1 MLVGCKTR
9 RAWGHPE
16 YRRITA
22 RCGADGIPLM
32 PTEMTRS
39 WHEGYL
45 LVQFP
50 QLDPEPHLKANFHM
64 GSDESSRNF
73 FSSVCAAPSDQV
85 GPSLF
90 PAGRVPNGEA
100 YLDQASI
107 RLGGILS
114 VVI

>member
-1 MLVGCKTR
+1 
-9 RAWGHPE
+9 
-16 YRRITA
+16 
-22 RCGADGIPLM
+22 M

-50 QLDPEPHLKANFHM
+50 QLDPEPHLKANLHM

-100 YLDQASI
+100 YLDQAST
-107 RLGGILS
+107 RFGGILF